1 MAELQEVRNQT
12 KSLKINL
19 VLNVVKTF
27 VSMCFPLI
35 TYPYIT
41 RIFSVEDVGKIN
53 FYLSIISY
61 FQLIAY
67 FGIPT
72 YAVSIGSGKRDNIK
86 CFNRFADE
94 VYTLS
99 VLSTFISCSLLG
111 VIVGRIHSFSGEWK
125 IWVELSVSIIFNTLG
140 AEWLLQV
147 YEDYFFMTL
156 RYIFIQ
162 IAGVVLLFIF
172 VRNSTDMTKYFII
185 YVIPCVL
192 TGLSNRLYEKRY
204 CRLKIRINKE
214 IQFHLKALFP
224 IFFSNIA
231 TIIYINSDITML
243 GILCGEKSVG
253 LYSISTKIYNVGK
266 NIFFAMT
273 AVYVPRLSLL
283 IQKKEFSVFSEKVH
297 KFIMDILPLTIA
309 AAVGIIGLGS
319 ELISLFAGLSYLEGV
334 KSLHILAVAIVFA
347 VLNGINT
354 TIILIPLRE
363 EKLVLKATICSAV
376 LNLMLNIIL
385 LPVYQQNGAA
395 FTTLLAEILLFIITT
410 RRCYNYNIYKNL
422 SKKIIK
428 NIIAII
434 PMIICIILIF
444 KVFIKNMFVRC
455 MVSTIV
461 SIVWYIFIKMFMDK
475 KVRQET

>member
-1 MAELQEVRNQT
+1 
-12 KSLKINL
+12 
-19 VLNVVKTF
+19 
-27 VSMCFPLI
+27 
-35 TYPYIT
+35 
-41 RIFSVEDVGKIN
+41 
-53 FYLSIISY
+53 
-61 FQLIAY
+61 
-67 FGIPT
+67 
-72 YAVSIGSGKRDNIK
+72 
-86 CFNRFADE
+86 
-94 VYTLS
+94 
-99 VLSTFISCSLLG
+99 
-111 VIVGRIHSFSGEWK
+111 
-125 IWVELSVSIIFNTLG
+125 
-140 AEWLLQV
+140 
-147 YEDYFFMTL
+147 
-156 RYIFIQ
+156 
-162 IAGVVLLFIF
+162 
-172 VRNSTDMTKYFII
+172 
-185 YVIPCVL
+185 
-192 TGLSNRLYEKRY
+192 
-204 CRLKIRINKE
+204 
-214 IQFHLKALFP
+214 
-224 IFFSNIA
+224 
-231 TIIYINSDITML
+231 ML

-273 AVYVPRLSLL
+273 AVYVPGLSVL

-455 MVSTIV
+455 MVTTIV

>member
-1 MAELQEVRNQT
+1 M
-12 KSLKINL
+12 
-19 VLNVVKTF
+19 
-27 VSMCFPLI
+27 
-35 TYPYIT
+35 
-41 RIFSVEDVGKIN
+41 
-53 FYLSIISY
+53 
-61 FQLIAY
+61 
-67 FGIPT
+67 
-72 YAVSIGSGKRDNIK
+72 
-86 CFNRFADE
+86 
-94 VYTLS
+94 
-99 VLSTFISCSLLG
+99 
-111 VIVGRIHSFSGEWK
+111 
-125 IWVELSVSIIFNTLG
+125 G

-428 NIIAII
+428 NIISII